1 LYVNV
6 LVYKTAYSTLRKAT
20 WPIQAI
26 KDIRKN
32 AWYPLSVIKDIK
44 ATWPI
49 QAIKDIRKNAWYPL
63 SVIKD
68 IKTQHG
74 KKKMQILLCQI
85 ENVSL
90 TYDIYN
96 IPLLNLLFIYFAW
109 NSSNI

>member
-26 KDIRKN
+26 KDIGKN
-32 AWYPLSVIKDIK
+32 AWYPLSI
-44 ATWPI
+44 
-49 QAIKDIRKNAWYPL
+49 
-63 SVIKD
+63 IKD

-90 TYDIYN
+90 TWPVWY
-96 IPLLNLLFIYFAW
+96 L
-109 NSSNI
+109 